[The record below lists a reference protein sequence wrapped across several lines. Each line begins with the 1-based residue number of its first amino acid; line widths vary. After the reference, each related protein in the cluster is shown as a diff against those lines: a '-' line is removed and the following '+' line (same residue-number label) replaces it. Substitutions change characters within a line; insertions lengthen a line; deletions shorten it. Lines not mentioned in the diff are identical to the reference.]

1 MRRRGGTGPRRHL
14 KKKSDPFADTRANVG
29 FWFSFFFLFCSFGPA
44 SKTNNKK
51 KNLSCPLAASS
62 RVDRRSE
69 PAQNDLPKNV
79 GSKYSLRRKIGWSK
93 YSFRQKNV
101 GSKYSFRQKNVGS
114 KYSLRQKN
122 VGSKYSLRLKIGWSK
137 YSVSH
142 KWKAETCSEKKKQA
156 ARVTL
161 PQTTR
166 PRTTL
171 AQGDAS
177 HHACATSTTR
187 HSVSRV
193 LPRLRRSYRLTKPRP
208 KITRER
214 ERERRRNVSCSK

>member
-1 MRRRGGTGPRRHL
+1 
-14 KKKSDPFADTRANVG
+14 
-29 FWFSFFFLFCSFGPA
+29 
-44 SKTNNKK
+44 
-51 KNLSCPLAASS
+51 
-62 RVDRRSE
+62 
-69 PAQNDLPKNV
+69 
-79 GSKYSLRRKIGWSK
+79 
-93 YSFRQKNV
+93 
-101 GSKYSFRQKNVGS
+101 
-114 KYSLRQKN
+114 
-122 VGSKYSLRLKIGWSK
+122 
-137 YSVSH
+137 
-142 KWKAETCSEKKKQA
+142 
-156 ARVTL
+156 VTL

-214 ERERRRNVSCSK
+214 ERERETAKCFLFQIAIGRFTKYPHYCVCVCVCVCVFSTR